1 MNKQNRILAAI
12 LALQVVLSLVVFW
25 PEKSVARG
33 QPLFGDL
40 SVDQIVRFS
49 VGDTT
54 GAKIQI
60 ANGPEGWALPDMDD
74 YPVLEDKV
82 RALLEKIVGVQTD
95 RLVTRTGDSHK
106 RLRVTDDDYERLVEF
121 ELADGSQHK
130 LYLGTSPSYQVMHVR
145 ADDQAEVYL
154 ALGLST
160 ADAATAVTAWVD
172 TSYFSVTQDQIV
184 AITLDNQNGH
194 FEFSKD
200 AADVWTMVNLPAGET
215 LLPNNVASL
224 ATRVSS
230 LRMMSPLGKQ
240 EQPSY
245 SMEDPAATVTIVTR
259 DDQGNEKTYVVRV
272 GALLED
278 EKGYVVKSA
287 TSPYYVLIA
296 DYTVGDL
303 TERTLQDFIQVPT
316 TPTPPSEGQPTPAP

>member
-160 ADAATAVTAWVD
+160 ADAGTAVSAWVD

-230 LRMMSPLGKQ
+230 LRMMRPLGKE

-245 SMEDPAATVTIVTR
+245 SMEDASATVTIVTR

-303 TERTLQDFIQVPT
+303 TERTLQDFIQVPA
-316 TPTPPSEGQPTPAP
+316 TPTPPPEVQPTP